1 MTLLDLFLFVL
12 KLRTSWTLTVFYN
25 RSQHSFRSRKRFAH
39 PLLLVLP
46 AISAVRDNI
55 LCIIGERAAHVA
67 CHNLEGEISCL
78 CKLTSAAIAATAQKT
93 HCLRC
98 MADKTAR
105 RCKDKTESARASN

>member
-67 CHNLEGEISCL
+67 CHNLDV
-78 CKLTSAAIAATAQKT
+78 KV
-93 HCLRC
+93 RFPVY
-98 MADKTAR
+98 
-105 RCKDKTESARASN
+105 AS